1 MGNEGIGHRPYEEM
15 RTRDLKRLLLRSL
28 KEQGFRVDG
37 SRLLPP
43 ADLSK
48 DSLRQLHQ
56 TAVAHKVE
64 RSRSGLF
71 KYQDELQQRIA
82 SGSDVVP
89 EKIRPILVE
98 VQGDSKEELLF
109 RYATLHWSIPVSSG
123 YGRRLRFLVI
133 DEHNEKLIG
142 VLGLGDPIFN
152 LGMRDLWIG
161 WTNEDRRERLHQVM
175 DAFVLGAVPPYSS
188 LLFGK
193 LVALLAASNQ
203 VREAFHRKY
212 AGRSSVIRGR
222 PLSSQLVAITTTSAM
237 GRSSIYNRLKFRD
250 RTVFQSVGFTQ
261 GSGEFHF
268 ANGLYAALSDFAD
281 RHCDATAK
289 HSLWGTGFRNRREI
303 VKKSLPKLGLSS
315 EWLYHG
321 VEREIFMIPL
331 AENTRQI
338 LRGEESQPV
347 WHDQSA
353 DDLYEWFRERWLVRR
368 VQWDQRYLGFDADS
382 YRIWPISG

>member
-1 MGNEGIGHRPYEEM
+1 MIV
-15 RTRDLKRLLLRSL
+15 RSL

-37 SRLLPP
+37 SQLLPP
-43 ADLSK
+43 VDLGK

-64 RSRSGLF
+64 RSKAGLF
-71 KYQDELQQRIA
+71 KYQDELQKRIA
-82 SGSDVVP
+82 SGSDVDP
-89 EKIRPILVE
+89 ENIHPILVE
-98 VQGDSKEELLF
+98 VQSNSKEELLF

-123 YGRRLRFLVI
+123 YGRRLRFLVV

-142 VLGLGDPIFN
+142 VIGLGDPIFS
-152 LGMRDLWIG
+152 LGMRDDWIG
-161 WTNEDRRERLHQVM
+161 WTKDDRRERLHHVM

-193 LVALLAASNQ
+193 LVALLASSNQ
-203 VREAFHRKY
+203 VREAFLRKY

-237 GRSSIYNRLKFRD
+237 GRSSIYNRLKFGD
-250 RTVFQSVGFTQ
+250 RTVFQSVGFTR

-289 HSLWGTGFRNRREI
+289 HNLWGTGFRNRREI
-303 VKKSLPKLGLSS
+303 IKKSLPKLGLSS

-321 VEREIFMIPL
+321 VEREIFVIAL
-331 AENTRQI
+331 AENARQL
-338 LRGEESQPV
+338 LRGEESQPA
-347 WHDQSA
+347 WHDQPA
-353 DDLYEWFRERWLVRR
+353 DKLYEWFRERWLVRR
-368 VQWDQRYLGFDADS
+368 VQWDQRYLEFDADS
-382 YRIWPISG
+382 YRIWPNSG

>member
-1 MGNEGIGHRPYEEM
+1 M

-64 RSRSGLF
+64 RSKPGLF
-71 KYQDELQQRIA
+71 RYQDELQQQIA

-161 WTNEDRRERLHQVM
+161 WTKEDRRERLHQVM

-193 LVALLAASNQ
+193 LVALLAASEQ

-212 AGRSSVIRGR
+212 AGRLSVIRGR

-237 GRSSIYNRLKFRD
+237 GRSSIYNRLKFRE

-289 HSLWGTGFRNRREI
+289 HNLWGTGFRNRREI

-321 VEREIFMIPL
+321 VEREIFVIPL
-331 AENTRQI
+331 AENTRKI
-338 LRGEESQPV
+338 LRGEESQPM
-347 WHDQSA
+347 WHDQTA

-368 VQWDQRYLGFDADS
+368 VQWDQRYLEFDADS
-382 YRIWPISG
+382 YRIWPNSG

>member
-1 MGNEGIGHRPYEEM
+1 MGNEGIEHRPM

-43 ADLSK
+43 ADLRK

-64 RSRSGLF
+64 RSKPGLF
-71 KYQDELQQRIA
+71 RYQDELQQYIA

-89 EKIRPILVE
+89 ENIRPILVE

-161 WTNEDRRERLHQVM
+161 WNKEDRRERLHQVV

-193 LVALLAASNQ
+193 LVALLSASNQ

-289 HSLWGTGFRNRREI
+289 HDLWGTGFRNRREI

-321 VEREIFMIPL
+321 VEREIFVIPL
-331 AENTRQI
+331 AENTRQV
-338 LRGEESQPV
+338 LRGEDSLPV
-347 WHDQSA
+347 WHDQTA
-353 DDLYEWFRERWLVRR
+353 DDLYKWFRERWLVRR
-368 VQWDQRYLGFDADS
+368 VQWDQRYLDFDADS
-382 YRIWPISG
+382 YRIWPNSG

>member
-1 MGNEGIGHRPYEEM
+1 M
-15 RTRDLKRLLLRSL
+15 
-28 KEQGFRVDG
+28 DG

-43 ADLSK
+43 EDLSK

-56 TAVAHKVE
+56 TAVAHKVA
-64 RSRSGLF
+64 RSKRGLF
-71 KYQDELQQRIA
+71 KYQDELQQQIA
-82 SGSDVVP
+82 SGSDVDP
-89 EKIRPILVE
+89 EKIRPTLVE
-98 VQGDSKEELLF
+98 VQSGSKEELLF

-133 DEHNEKLIG
+133 DEHNENLIG

-161 WTNEDRRERLHQVM
+161 WTKEDRQERLHQVM

-193 LVALLAASNQ
+193 LVALLAASNE

-212 AGRSSVIRGR
+212 SGRSSVIRGR
-222 PLSSQLVAITTTSAM
+222 PLSSQLVSLTTTSAM

-250 RTVFQSVGFTQ
+250 RTMFQSVGFTQ

-268 ANGLYAALSDFAD
+268 ANGLYAALSEFAD

-289 HSLWGTGFRNRREI
+289 HDLWGTGFRNRREI

-321 VEREIFMIPL
+321 VEREIFVIPL
-331 AENTRQI
+331 AENTTT
-338 LRGEESQPV
+338 
-347 WHDQSA
+347 DSA
-353 DDLYEWFRERWLVRR
+353 W
-368 VQWDQRYLGFDADS
+368 
-382 YRIWPISG
+382 

>member
-1 MGNEGIGHRPYEEM
+1 M

-64 RSRSGLF
+64 KSKPGLYR
-71 KYQDELQQRIA
+71 YQDELQQQIA
-82 SGSDVVP
+82 SGSAVVP

-161 WTNEDRRERLHQVM
+161 WTKEDRRERLHQVM

-222 PLSSQLVAITTTSAM
+222 PLSSQLVAIITTSAM

-289 HSLWGTGFRNRREI
+289 HDLWGTGFRNRREI

-321 VEREIFMIPL
+321 VEREIFVIPL

-338 LRGEESQPV
+338 LRGEDSQPV
-347 WHDQSA
+347 WHEQTA

-368 VQWDQRYLGFDADS
+368 VQWDQRYLEFDADS
-382 YRIWPISG
+382 YRIWTNSG